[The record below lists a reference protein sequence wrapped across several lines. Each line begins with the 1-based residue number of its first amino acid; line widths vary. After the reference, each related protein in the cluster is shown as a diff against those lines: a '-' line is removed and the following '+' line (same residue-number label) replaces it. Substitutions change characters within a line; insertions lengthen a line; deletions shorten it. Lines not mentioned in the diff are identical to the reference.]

1 MNTKDKKIG
10 IIGLGYVG
18 LPLAINFGKVKNFKV
33 YGFDI
38 DKKKIRT
45 LEIGKSYI
53 SHINS
58 NDIKKF
64 INKNKVFSDF
74 EKISE
79 VDFILLCLPTPLKK
93 GNKPDLSYIVDT
105 INKIFPYLKKGQ
117 ALSLESSTYP
127 GTTEEVVI
135 KKLKKKFKIGKNFS
149 VIYSP
154 EREDPGNKIKME
166 MIPKVV
172 AGYSAQCLIKGKYYY
187 SKVFKKIVL
196 VNNLKTAEFSKI
208 LENVFRSINIGLV
221 NEIKIIADKMGIDIF
236 DIIKTASSKPFG
248 FMPFY
253 PGPGVGGHCIPLDP
267 FYLTWRAKKFGAKTK
282 FIELAHQVNTDMK
295 NWIINKIKIEMK
307 QISKKKILVIGVAY
321 KKNIDDCRESPS
333 LEIISGLK
341 MNNVKVDYHDPY
353 VAELPLTRKYNFK
366 LKSIPINYKNLK
378 TYDAV
383 LILTDHSKVNYSL
396 IKKFSKKIFDSRGV
410 YSPVDKKII
419 RV

>member
-1 MNTKDKKIG
+1 MNTKNKKIG
-10 IIGLGYVG
+10 VIGLGYVG

-38 DKKKIRT
+38 DEKKILS
-45 LEIGKSYI
+45 LESYKSYI
-53 SHINS
+53 NHINS

-64 INKNKVFSDF
+64 IKKNKVFSNF
-74 EKISE
+74 KKISE
-79 VDFILLCLPTPLKK
+79 VDFILLCLPTPLKN

-105 INKIFPYLKKGQ
+105 INKIFPYLKKDQ
-117 ALSLESSTYP
+117 AISLESSTYP
-127 GTTEEVVI
+127 GTTEEVII

-166 MIPKVV
+166 MIPKVISGFTAKCSIV
-172 AGYSAQCLIKGKYYY
+172 AQYYY
-187 SKVFKKIVL
+187 SKVFKKVVL
-196 VNNLKTAEFSKI
+196 ANNLKTAEFSKI

-221 NEIKIIADKMGIDIF
+221 NEVKIIADKMGIDVF
-236 DIIKTASSKPFG
+236 DIIKIASSKPFG

-267 FYLTWRAKKFGAKTK
+267 FYLTWKAKKFGVKTK

-307 QISKKKILVIGVAY
+307 KISKKKILVIGVAY
-321 KKNIDDCRESPS
+321 KKDIDDCRESPS

-341 MNNVKVDYHDPY
+341 KNNVKVDYHDPY
-353 VAELPLTRKYNFK
+353 VSELPLTRKFNLK
-366 LKSIPINYKNLK
+366 LKSIPINSKNLK
-378 TYDAV
+378 NYDAV
-383 LILTDHSKVNYSL
+383 LILTDHSKINYRL

-410 YSPVDKKII
+410 YLPVDRKII